1 MCQERRS
8 GGWYLHFTSHHPL
21 SDYILST
28 VQTPGRQMS
37 TSGKS
42 HLNSLGKSLDLSI
55 HKGAWAHPI
64 KTSPHL
70 EASPYEPSL
79 SKCIERDCT
88 CIEIH
93 LIWELE
99 NYLTL
104 ILLWLTV
111 GCSIERKKQLRADLT
126 LQRLIFQIERKMTT
140 FIIENHIRL
149 VTTHQEGFYNLPD
162 ATVRIFLGKI
172 WRNPSTHQNR
182 FCEFWQNFSSRA
194 FRNMSNKILD
204 YIIYVCTI
212 LFPNNDIQTSLF
224 GNW

>member
-88 CIEIH
+88 
-93 LIWELE
+93 
-99 NYLTL
+99 
-104 ILLWLTV
+104 
-111 GCSIERKKQLRADLT
+111 SIENRNTSNLRIGKLSHFDSALIDGRLLNREKKKQLRADLT

-182 FCEFWQNFSSRA
+182 FCEFLQNFSSRA
-194 FRNMSNKILD
+194 
-204 YIIYVCTI
+204 IIKYLIISYMYVTI